1 MQKEIKTFIE
11 QPVFLFVEKIK
22 IDIKYFKHRID
33 EGIAHESNK
42 NYQSNV
48 QSKMTAWNFFCDD
61 EVFIKQV
68 FRPARNIIETRTREG
83 KFKLHNAW
91 GIKQSNDEKTIS
103 HDHRPSLASGVV
115 YLDDCDQELRFDQI
129 DQIIKPQKGLLVLFS
144 GILNHYTN
152 RNKSNDKYA
161 LSFNLFYV

>member
-129 DQIIKPQKGLLVLFS
+129 DQVIKPQKGLLVLFS

>member
-22 IDIKYFKHRID
+22 IDIKYFKHRIN

-129 DQIIKPQKGLLVLFS
+129 DQVIKPQKGLLVLFS

>member
-91 GIKQSNDEKTIS
+91 GINQSNDEKTIS

>member
-22 IDIKYFKHRID
+22 IDSKYFKHRID

-129 DQIIKPQKGLLVLFS
+129 DQVIKPQKGLLVLFS

>member
-61 EVFIKQV
+61 EVFVKQV

-129 DQIIKPQKGLLVLFS
+129 DQVIKPQKGLLVLFS